1 MECDDTSLW
10 FYCLSLIASVT
21 EYFFRCFL
29 AICISYFEK
38 CLLRSLGFFLT
49 ILFVLF
55 LNFLS
60 SVFWILIYHMHG
72 LQIFCPILLD
82 VCSLYDHFLYCAK
95 ASEFH
100 IVQLFSFDFVPHAFE
115 VLSKKLYP
123 TPGSWSVSPVF
134 SFNNFIVL
142 GLKFRSLIH
151 LELIF
156 VYKSYGS
163 SFIHIYISI
172 YIYI

>member
-1 MECDDTSLW
+1 MDNGHSTCVTW
-10 FYCLSLIASVT
+10 CLTMVFICILLIASDPEHFSGVGHL
-21 EYFFRCFL
+21 YFFIWKMSIEVLYPFL
-29 AICISYFEK
+29 HWIFVVVFVVEFFKVADTFRIVI
-38 CLLRSLGFFLT
+38 LHWLG
-49 ILFVLF
+49 
-55 LNFLS
+55 
-60 SVFWILIYHMHG
+60 G

-156 VYKSYGS
+156 V
-163 SFIHIYISI
+163 HTW
-172 YIYI
+172 